1 MFCATPRVFLIAAL
15 ASWAIVPIRPRRPNG
30 FLAPPNRSPRKPPP
44 CFSFFCLP
52 PSPLESLLPPSFGA
66 RVLPKTGPLRPS
78 IPWLPQMPLPWL
90 PPLPPFW
97 PLPPCWF
104 CWEGRKLCWLLA
116 RFYCCMLSSCRRFC
130 SRSSLSSSRCLSR
143 LSLSSSFCCYRRS
156 FASWRLS
163 CRSCLRLSFLAP
175 LPPSSPPPSS
185 IPNIPPPPPSLL
197 PPLLRLRLRLRD
209 RDREPERERLW
220 PPSCI

>member
-1 MFCATPRVFLIAAL
+1 MSHFSSNLGSFCFGSFFFGSALGRIFLTLGKFCATVFVTFCATVFVMFCATPRVFLIAAL

-52 PSPLESLLPPSFGA
+52 PSPLRPLLPPSFGA

-163 CRSCLRLSFLAP
+163 CRSC
-175 LPPSSPPPSS
+175 
-185 IPNIPPPPPSLL
+185 
-197 PPLLRLRLRLRD
+197 
-209 RDREPERERLW
+209 
-220 PPSCI
+220 